1 MSQPFVDE
9 LSAQTGFA
17 GNPLDRLSAL
27 RDDQQ
32 AVETLLRSPQARTLI
47 FAGEVPVMKATGLD
61 PFFAPVEAMG
71 LGAMREQVLLG
82 VAEEGPLFATLFDA
96 DIAMGDPLGV
106 PGRDDLSLVDL
117 RSLAVKRLQS
127 RSVLGMMAQA
137 KSLLHWHMRHR
148 FCSNCGAS
156 SQMAS
161 AGWKRICSACN
172 AQHFPRTDPVVI
184 MVAVR
189 GDHCLLGRQPRFAPG
204 MYSALAGFIEPGET
218 IEDAVRREVME
229 EAGIKI
235 GRVSYMASQPWPF
248 PASLMIG
255 CLAEA
260 VSQEITIDRTELE
273 DARWF
278 TRAEVQ
284 QMLQGTH
291 EKFLAAP
298 QLIAIAR
305 TLLQTWAS

>member
-1 MSQPFVDE
+1 
-9 LSAQTGFA
+9 
-17 GNPLDRLSAL
+17 
-27 RDDQQ
+27 
-32 AVETLLRSPQARTLI
+32 
-47 FAGEVPVMKATGLD
+47 
-61 PFFAPVEAMG
+61 
-71 LGAMREQVLLG
+71 
-82 VAEEGPLFATLFDA
+82 
-96 DIAMGDPLGV
+96 
-106 PGRDDLSLVDL
+106 
-117 RSLAVKRLQS
+117 
-127 RSVLGMMAQA
+127 MAQA

-148 FCSNCGAS
+148 FCSNCGEAS
-156 SQMAS
+156 KIAS
-161 AGWKRICSACN
+161 AGWKRICTACS

-189 GDHCLLGRQPRFAPG
+189 GDHCLLGRQPRFATG

-218 IEDAVRREVME
+218 VEDAVRREVME
-229 EAGIKI
+229 EAGIKV

-260 VSQEITIDRTELE
+260 LSEEITIDRTELE

-284 QMLQGTH
+284 LMLQGKH
-291 EKFLAAP
+291 EKYLAAP

-305 TLLQTWAS
+305 TLLQTWAG

>member
-17 GNPLDRLSAL
+17 GNPLDRLSAI

-32 AVETLLRSPQARTLI
+32 AVEALLRAPQARTLV
-47 FAGEVPVMKATGLD
+47 FAGDVPVMKAAGLD
-61 PFFAPVEAMG
+61 PFFTPVEAMG
-71 LGAMREQVLLG
+71 LGPMREQVLLG
-82 VAEEGPLFATLFDA
+82 SAEEGPLFATLFDG
-96 DIAMGDPLGV
+96 DIAMGDPLGI

-127 RSVLGMMAQA
+127 RAVLGMMAQA

-148 FCSNCGAS
+148 FCSNCGAP

-161 AGWKRICSACN
+161 AGWKRICTACN

-218 IEDAVRREVME
+218 VEDAVRREVME
-229 EAGIKI
+229 EAGIRI

-291 EKFLAAP
+291 EKYLAAP